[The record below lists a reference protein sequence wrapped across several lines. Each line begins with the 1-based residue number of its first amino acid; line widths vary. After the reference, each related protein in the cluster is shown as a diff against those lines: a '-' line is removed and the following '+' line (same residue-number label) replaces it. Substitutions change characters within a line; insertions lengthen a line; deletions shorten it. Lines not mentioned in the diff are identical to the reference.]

1 MTGPLTAVRRLT
13 STATGLASATVRTG
27 VGVASTA
34 VHGALHLLH
43 RGDGASGTRA
53 EQQPEPVRVPTPPD
67 PAVAVAKKQAEAAAA
82 QKPARKTARKAP
94 SAKAATTAPA
104 TAGEASTRKAGS
116 GKAGS
121 GKAGARAAS
130 QPAPKPAPPRKKAS
144 EVPLKSEPTP
154 ASAAPQE
161 PEGPDVRPGDGGA
174 TGLVEGEPLL
184 DPGVAAQVRA
194 ESEQLRSAAE

>member
-13 STATGLASATVRTG
+13 STATGLATATVRTG

-43 RGDGASGTRA
+43 RGDSASGTRA

-82 QKPARKTARKAP
+82 KKPARKTASKAP

-104 TAGEASTRKAGS
+104 TAGKAGS
-116 GKAGS
+116 GKAGT
-121 GKAGARAAS
+121 KAGTKAA
-130 QPAPKPAPPRKKAS
+130 PTPAPPRKKAS

-174 TGLVEGEPLL
+174 TGLAEAEPLL
-184 DPGVAAQVRA
+184 DAGVAAQVRA